1 MAPMA
6 TAMPPSDMML
16 AVMPDI
22 CIGMKARITVI
33 GIVMI
38 GMMALGKCH
47 RKIRITRLTM
57 ISSSISVCFRLSTER
72 SIRSERS

>member
-6 TAMPPSDMML
+6 TASPPSDMML

-22 CIGMKARITVI
+22 WMGMKANTIVI
-33 GIVMI
+33 GMVMI
-38 GMMALGKCH
+38 GMIALGKCH

-57 ISSSISVCFRLSTER
+57 MSSSISVCLRLSIER
-72 SIRSERS
+72 SMRSERS